1 MENLEIWQIIADQG
15 IPMLLLAVGIWW
27 FNKKNSH
34 QEDKIEKLYQQ
45 INENHQ
51 EDKKRLFEVLD
62 RHSDAMDRL
71 TETAEK
77 IVLLIKE

>member
-1 MENLEIWQIIADQG
+1 MEDLHLWQSIANQG
-15 IPMLLLAVGIWW
+15 FPVLLLTLGIWW
-27 FNKKNSH
+27 FNKKNTS

-45 INENHQ
+45 INESHI

-77 IVLLIKE
+77 IVLLIKQ